1 MKINDDNLI
10 RALKMQDSMAIEY
23 IIDRYGALIKSV
35 LLRNLCEYGERW
47 EECFN
52 DVLLAIWTHPERFEE
67 KKSQLK
73 NWLCAIAKYKAI
85 DLLRRERR
93 AAQGR
98 VALNDSQWASIVDE
112 SVALYDVEGR
122 GSLEELQKLLHCLSP
137 EDQELFMRRYGLQQ
151 PVTQISAETGMHR
164 DLIYSRISRGKKKIR
179 GAYESHGGEYNE

>member
-52 DVLLAIWTHPERFEE
+52 DVLLAIWTHPERFE
-67 KKSQLK
+67 
-73 NWLCAIAKYKAI
+73 
-85 DLLRRERR
+85 

-98 VALNDSQWASIVDE
+98 VALDDSQWASIVDE
-112 SVALYDVEGR
+112 SVALYDVDGR

-151 PVTQISAETGMHR
+151 PVTQISAETGMHVFR
-164 DLIYSRISRGKKKIR
+164 C
-179 GAYESHGGEYNE
+179 AGGTSEPR